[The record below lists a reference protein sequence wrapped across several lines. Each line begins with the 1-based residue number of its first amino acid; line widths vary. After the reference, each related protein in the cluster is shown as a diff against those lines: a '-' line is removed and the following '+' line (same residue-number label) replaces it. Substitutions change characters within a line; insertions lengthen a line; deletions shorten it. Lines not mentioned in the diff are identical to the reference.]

1 MEEFESWAPQWIVE
15 SLDVEVIHFKQEK
28 AKAITMDLML
38 HHEAVL
44 PV

>member
-1 MEEFESWAPQWIVE
+1 MWRNLNPWLRSG
-15 SLDVEVIHFKQEK
+15 LDDVEVISQEK